1 MVTRRRRRAAPGAV
15 PDALAGRQEGRE
27 QVELLVPILTTTARY
42 ARSRIA
48 LALRVSPSHGVNVR
62 DLVPPDTRLSRAAE
76 AAAHAA
82 LSPGMLNHSYRTFAF
97 GTALAQLGGTKVDP
111 EELYVTSLM
120 HDIGFPNVARGHDFA
135 IEGGK
140 QMRERA
146 RSCGSD
152 EATSQRLGDAVARH
166 ATPGVSPE
174 SDPLA
179 GLVSQGALLDLMGL
193 RGELIAPDERLAVD
207 ARFPRCNV
215 LPEIESGWKAH
226 ARALPGGRCDYI
238 ERVSMFTTIARL
250 APWK

>member
-1 MVTRRRRRAAPGAV
+1 MSANPPTIGS
-15 PDALAGRQEGRE
+15 LAWATQTGPVLSRRE
-27 QVELLVPILTTTARY
+27 QLDLLVPILRTTARY
-42 ARSRIA
+42 ARSRLA
-48 LALRVSPSHGVNVR
+48 LALHVAPPRGVRVR
-62 DLVPPDTRLSRAAE
+62 DLVPPDSSLARAAE
-76 AAAHAA
+76 VAAHEA
-82 LSPGMLNHSYRTFAF
+82 LSPGILNHSYRTFAF
-97 GTALAQLGGTKVDP
+97 GTALAQLGGTKVDA

-120 HDIGFPNVARGHDFA
+120 HDIGFPNVVQGRDFA

-140 QMRERA
+140 QMRDLA
-146 RSCGSD
+146 RSCGCD
-152 EATSQRLGDAVARH
+152 ETTAERLGDAVARH
-166 ATPGVSPE
+166 ATPGVSPQ

-193 RGELIAPDERLAVD
+193 RGELIGRGERLAVD

-250 APWK
+250 APWR